1 METRKVLFY
10 FVNREKMSIFAGD
23 FQTLLKTILKTV
35 YIMSNNIYLKKGLD
49 LPICGT
55 AAQNTK
61 KVITPDVV
69 AVKPTDFRGLVPR
82 LLVREGDKVLAGT
95 PVLADKM
102 SQNILFASP
111 VSGTVAEV
119 VRGEKRKL
127 LEVRIKA
134 DEKQEYVDFGVKK
147 VSEMTAAQ
155 IKDALL
161 EAGLWPA
168 ITQRPYGIIANPAIK
183 PKAIFVSSFST
194 APLAANPE
202 YALREDLE
210 HIQTAINALGKLTDG
225 GVHFSLNSENYSG
238 TPFHK
243 VENVIQHT
251 FTGKHP
257 AGNVG
262 VQIHHIS
269 PIRKG
274 ETVWTVSLLMLAA
287 IGKLFNTG
295 KYDVRRKIAVT
306 GPKAINP
313 AYVEGYPGIAIKDVK
328 EFYDASEDLRY
339 VSGDVLTGTNVGADG
354 FLGFFDNQI
363 TILEEGDKYE
373 LLGWAKPCRPKLF
386 SASRTYFSW
395 LTPKKRYDMDTNLHG
410 GPRAFVVNDV
420 YSKVLPMELYPVH
433 LLKACLAN
441 NIDDME
447 KFGIY
452 EVLEEDLALCEYVC
466 PSKIY
471 IQQIITDGIAL
482 MLKEMC

>member
-1 METRKVLFY
+1 
-10 FVNREKMSIFAGD
+10 
-23 FQTLLKTILKTV
+23 
-35 YIMSNNIYLKKGLD
+35 MSNNIYLKKGLD
-49 LPICGT
+49 LPISGA
-55 AAQNTK
+55 AAQNTR
-61 KVITPDVV
+61 KVIVPDVV
-69 AVKPTDFRGLVPR
+69 AVKPTDFRNLVPK

-102 SQNILFASP
+102 SQSILFASP

-134 DEKQEYVDFGVKK
+134 DAEQEYVDFGVKK
-147 VSEMTAAQ
+147 VDEMTAEQ
-155 IKDALL
+155 IKEAIMK
-161 EAGLWPA
+161 AGLWPA
-168 ITQRPYGIIANPAIK
+168 LTQRPYGIIANPETK
-183 PKAIFVSSFST
+183 PKAIFVSAFST

-202 YALREDLE
+202 YALGSEFE
-210 HIQTAINALGKLTDG
+210 HIQTAVNALGKLTDG
-225 GVHFSLNSENYSG
+225 GVHFSLNSETYSG

-243 VENVIQHT
+243 IENVIQHT

-257 AGNVG
+257 AGNAG

-295 KYDVRRKIAVT
+295 KCDLRRKIAVT
-306 GPKAINP
+306 GPKVSNP
-313 AYVEGYPGIAIKDVK
+313 AYVEGYPGISMKDIK
-328 EFYDASEDLRY
+328 EFYDASEDLRFI
-339 VSGDVLTGTNVGADG
+339 SGDVLTGTNVGKEG
-354 FLGFFDNQI
+354 YLGFFDNQV
-363 TILEEGDKYE
+363 TILEEGNKYE
-373 LLGWAKPCRPKLF
+373 LLGWAKPFRTNLF
-386 SASRTYFSW
+386 STSRTYFSW
-395 LTPKKRYDMDTNLHG
+395 LTPNKKYDMDTNLHG

-420 YSKVLPMELYPVH
+420 YSKVLPMDLYPVH

-441 NIDDME
+441 DIDKME

>member
-1 METRKVLFY
+1 
-10 FVNREKMSIFAGD
+10 
-23 FQTLLKTILKTV
+23 
-35 YIMSNNIYLKKGLD
+35 MSNNIYLKKGLNI
-49 LPICGT
+49 PISGA
-55 AAQNTK
+55 AAQKTK
-61 KVITPDVV
+61 KVIVPDVV
-69 AVKPTDFRGLVPR
+69 AVKPTDFRGLVPK

-102 SQNILFASP
+102 SQNILLASP
-111 VSGTVAEV
+111 VSGTVTEI

-134 DEKQEYVDFGVKK
+134 DKKQEYVDYGVKDPAD
-147 VSEMTAAQ
+147 MTAEQ
-155 IKDALL
+155 IKEAILA
-161 EAGLWPA
+161 AGLWPA
-168 ITQRPYGIIANPAIK
+168 IIQRPYGIIANPDIK
-183 PKAIFVSSFST
+183 PKAIFISAFNT

-202 YALREDLE
+202 FALKDEVSN
-210 HIQTAINALGKLTDG
+210 IQTAVNALAKLTDG

-243 VENVIQHT
+243 IENVIQHT
-251 FTGKHP
+251 FSGKHP

-295 KYDVRRKIAVT
+295 KCDLSRKIAIT
-306 GPKAINP
+306 GPAVNDP
-313 AYVEGYPGIAIKDVK
+313 AYVDGVPGISVKDIK
-328 EFYDASEDLRY
+328 EFYDSSDKLRFI
-339 VSGDVLTGTNVGADG
+339 SGDVLTGTNITSEG
-354 FLGFFDNQI
+354 FLGFNDNQI
-363 TILEEGDKYE
+363 TIIKEGDSYE
-373 LLGWAKPCRPKLF
+373 LLGWAKPFRTSQF

-395 LTPKKRYDMDTNLHG
+395 LTPKKTYDMDTNLHG

-420 YSKVLPMELYPVH
+420 YSKVLPMDLYPVF
-433 LLKACLAN
+433 LLKACLAQD
-441 NIDDME
+441 IDKME

-452 EVLEEDLALCEYVC
+452 EVLEEDFALCEYVC
-466 PSKIY
+466 PSKID

>member
-1 METRKVLFY
+1 
-10 FVNREKMSIFAGD
+10 
-23 FQTLLKTILKTV
+23 
-35 YIMSNNIYLKKGLD
+35 MSNNIYLKQGLGI
-49 LPICGT
+49 PISGV
-55 AAQNTK
+55 AAQNTR
-61 KVITPDVV
+61 KVIVPDVV
-69 AVKPTDFRGLVPR
+69 VVKPTDFRSLVPK

-134 DEKQEYVDFGVKK
+134 DAEQEYVDFGVKR
-147 VSEMTAAQ
+147 VEDLSAEQ
-155 IKDALL
+155 IKEALL
-161 EAGLWPA
+161 AAGLWPA
-168 ITQRPYGIIANPAIK
+168 LTQRPYGIIANPEVK
-183 PKAIFVSSFST
+183 PKAIFVSAFST
-194 APLAANPE
+194 APLAASPE
-202 YALREDLE
+202 FTLKDEIAN
-210 HIQTAINALGKLTDG
+210 IQTAVNALGKLTDG
-225 GVHFSLNSENYSG
+225 GVHFSLNSANYSG

-243 VENVIQHT
+243 MENVIPHT

-306 GPKAINP
+306 GPKAVNP
-313 AYVEGYPGIAIKDVK
+313 AYVEGYPGISMKDIK
-328 EFYDASEDLRY
+328 EFYETPENLRFI
-339 VSGDVLTGTNVGADG
+339 SGDVLTGTNIGAEG
-354 FLGFFDNQI
+354 FLGFFDNQV
-363 TILEEGDKYE
+363 TILEEGNKYE
-373 LLGWAKPCRPKLF
+373 LLGWAKPFRPSQF
-386 SASRTYFSW
+386 SSSRTYFSW
-395 LTPKKRYDMDTNLHG
+395 LTPKKTYDMDTNLHG
-410 GPRAFVVNDV
+410 GPRAFVLNDV
-420 YSKVLPMELYPVH
+420 YSKVLPMELYPVY

-441 NIDDME
+441 DIDKME

-452 EVLEEDLALCEYVC
+452 EVLEEDFALCEYVC
-466 PSKIY
+466 PSKID

>member
-1 METRKVLFY
+1 
-10 FVNREKMSIFAGD
+10 
-23 FQTLLKTILKTV
+23 
-35 YIMSNNIYLKKGLD
+35 MSNNIYLKKGLD
-49 LPICGT
+49 LPINGA

-61 KVITPDVV
+61 KVIVPDVV
-69 AVKPTDFRGLVPR
+69 AVKPTDFRSLVPK

-102 SQNILFASP
+102 SQNILFTSP

-147 VSEMTAAQ
+147 VSSLSAEQ
-155 IKDALL
+155 IKEALL
-161 EAGLWPA
+161 AAGLWPA
-168 ITQRPYGIIANPAIK
+168 LTQRPYGIIANPESK
-183 PKAIFVSSFST
+183 PKAIFVSAFST
-194 APLAANPE
+194 APLAADTEFVLNGQIG
-202 YALREDLE
+202 
-210 HIQTAINALGKLTDG
+210 HIQTAVDALGKMAG
-225 GVHFSLNSENYSG
+225 CKVHVCVNAANASAFSKLQ
-238 TPFHK
+238 
-243 VENVIQHT
+243 NVVLHSVS
-251 FTGKHP
+251 GKHP

-269 PIRKG
+269 PVQKG
-274 ETVWTVSLLMLAA
+274 EIVWTVSPVMLAA
-287 IGKLFNTG
+287 IGKLFDTG
-295 KYDVRRKIAVT
+295 KYDVSRKIAVT
-306 GPKAINP
+306 GPKAVNP
-313 AYVEGYPGIAIKDVK
+313 AYVEGYPGISIKDLK
-328 EFYDASEDLRY
+328 EFYDASENLRY
-339 VSGDVLTGTNVGADG
+339 ISGDVLTGTNVGAEG
-354 FLGFFDNQI
+354 FIGFFDNQV

-373 LLGWAKPCRPKLF
+373 LLGWAKPFRTKLF

-395 LTPKKRYDMDTNLHG
+395 LTPNKKYDMDTNLHG
-410 GPRAFVVNDV
+410 GPRAFVVNDT
-420 YSKVLPMELYPVH
+420 YGKVLPMDLYPVY

-441 NIDDME
+441 DIDKME

-471 IQQIITDGIAL
+471 IQQIITDSIAL

>member
-1 METRKVLFY
+1 
-10 FVNREKMSIFAGD
+10 
-23 FQTLLKTILKTV
+23 
-35 YIMSNNIYLKKGLD
+35 MSNNIYLKKGLN
-49 LPICGT
+49 LPISGA

-61 KVITPDVV
+61 KVIVPDVV
-69 AVKPTDFRGLVPR
+69 AVKPTDFRGLVPK

-147 VSEMTAAQ
+147 VAEMSAEQ
-155 IKDALL
+155 IKAALL

-168 ITQRPYGIIANPAIK
+168 LTQRPYGIIANPEVK
-183 PKAIFVSSFST
+183 PKAIFVSAFTT
-194 APLAANPE
+194 APLAADPE
-202 YALREDLE
+202 FALREDFE
-210 HIQTAINALGKLTDG
+210 HIQTAVNALNKLTDG

-295 KYDVRRKIAVT
+295 KYDLKRKVAVT

-313 AYVEGYPGIAIKDVK
+313 AYVEAYPGMAIKDVQ
-328 EFYDASEDLRY
+328 EFYNASENLRFI
-339 VSGDVLTGTNVGADG
+339 SGDVLTGKNVGAEG
-354 FLGFFDNQI
+354 FLGFFDNQV
-363 TILEEGDKYE
+363 TILEEGNKYE
-373 LLGWAKPCRPKLF
+373 LFGWAKPFRTSLF

-395 LTPKKRYDMDTNLHG
+395 LTPKKKYDMDTNLHG

-420 YSKVLPMELYPVH
+420 HSKVLPMDLYPVY

-441 NIDDME
+441 DIDKME

>member
-1 METRKVLFY
+1 
-10 FVNREKMSIFAGD
+10 
-23 FQTLLKTILKTV
+23 
-35 YIMSNNIYLKKGLD
+35 MSNNIYLKKGLD
-49 LPICGT
+49 LPISGV

-61 KVITPDVV
+61 KVIVPDVV
-69 AVKPTDFRGLVPR
+69 AVKPTDFRGLVPK

-147 VSEMTAAQ
+147 VADMSAEQ
-155 IKDALL
+155 IKAALL

-168 ITQRPYGIIANPAIK
+168 LTQRPYGIIANPEAK
-183 PKAIFVSSFST
+183 PKAIFVSAFST

-210 HIQTAINALGKLTDG
+210 HIQTAINALAKLTDG

-274 ETVWTVSLLMLAA
+274 ETVWTVSLLMLGA

-295 KYDVRRKIAVT
+295 KYDMTRKIAVT

-313 AYVEGYPGIAIKDVK
+313 AYVTGYPGIAIKDLK
-328 EFYDASEDLRY
+328 EFYDASEDLRF

-354 FLGFFDNQI
+354 FIGFFDNQV

-373 LLGWAKPCRPKLF
+373 LLGWAKPFRPKLF
-386 SASRTYFSW
+386 STSRTYFSW
-395 LTPKKRYDMDTNLHG
+395 LTPNKKYDMDTNLHG

-420 YSKVLPMELYPVH
+420 YGKVLPM
-433 LLKACLAN
+433 
-441 NIDDME
+441 
-447 KFGIY
+447 
-452 EVLEEDLALCEYVC
+452 DL
-466 PSKIY
+466 
-471 IQQIITDGIAL
+471 
-482 MLKEMC
+482 

>member
-1 METRKVLFY
+1 
-10 FVNREKMSIFAGD
+10 
-23 FQTLLKTILKTV
+23 
-35 YIMSNNIYLKKGLD
+35 MSNNIYLKKGLD
-49 LPICGT
+49 LPINGA

-61 KVITPDVV
+61 KVIVPDVV
-69 AVKPTDFRGLVPR
+69 SVKPTDFRSLVPK

-134 DEKQEYVDFGVKK
+134 DAEQEYVDYGVKK
-147 VSEMTAAQ
+147 VSEMSAEQ
-155 IKDALL
+155 IKEALL
-161 EAGLWPA
+161 ASGLWPA
-168 ITQRPYGIIANPAIK
+168 LTQRPYGIIANPEVK
-183 PKAIFVSSFST
+183 PKAIFVSAFST
-194 APLAANPE
+194 APLAASPE
-202 YALREDLE
+202 FALRDDIE

-225 GVHFSLNSENYSG
+225 GVHFSLNSANYAG

-243 VENVIQHT
+243 IENVIQHT

-274 ETVWTVSLLMLAA
+274 ETVWTVSLVMLAA

-306 GPKAINP
+306 GPKAIAP
-313 AYVEGYPGIAIKDVK
+313 AYVEGYPGIAIKDVA
-328 EFYDASEDLRY
+328 EFYNASENLRF

-354 FLGFFDNQI
+354 YLGFFDNQI

-373 LLGWAKPCRPKLF
+373 LLGWAKPVRCKLF

-395 LTPKKRYDMDTNLHG
+395 LTPNKKYDMDTNLHG

-420 YSKVLPMELYPVH
+420 YGKVLPMELFPVH

-441 NIDDME
+441 DIDGME

-452 EVLEEDLALCEYVC
+452 EVLEEDLALCEYVD

>member
-1 METRKVLFY
+1 
-10 FVNREKMSIFAGD
+10 
-23 FQTLLKTILKTV
+23 
-35 YIMSNNIYLKKGLD
+35 MSNNIYLKKGLD
-49 LPICGT
+49 LPIAGE
-55 AAQNTK
+55 AVQQTK
-61 KVITPDVV
+61 KVIVPDIV
-69 AVKPTDFRGLVPR
+69 AVKPTDFRGLVPK

-134 DEKQEYVDFGVKK
+134 DAQQEYVDFGVKQ
-147 VSEMTAAQ
+147 VSDMTAEQ
-155 IKDALL
+155 IKESILA
-161 EAGLWPA
+161 AGLWPA
-168 ITQRPYGIIANPAIK
+168 IIQRPYGIIANPEVK
-183 PKAIFVSSFST
+183 PKAIFVSAFNT
-194 APLAANPE
+194 APLATDAE
-202 YALREDLE
+202 FALKDEFSN
-210 HIQTAINALGKLTDG
+210 IQTAINALNKLTDG
-225 GVHFSLNSENYSG
+225 GVHLSFNAKNYSG
-238 TPFHK
+238 TPFHRLD
-243 VENVIQHT
+243 NVIQHT
-251 FTGKHP
+251 FEGKHP

-274 ETVWTVSLLMLAA
+274 ETVWTVSLMMLAA
-287 IGKLFNTG
+287 IGRLFTTG
-295 KYDVRRKIAVT
+295 KYDLRRKIAVT
-306 GPKAINP
+306 GPMAINP
-313 AYVEGYPGIAIKDVK
+313 AYVEALPGIAIKSLAD
-328 EFYDASEDLRY
+328 FYDPSIDLRY
-339 VSGDVLTGTNVGADG
+339 VSGNVLTGTNVGKGG
-354 FLGFFDNQI
+354 FMGFYDDQV

-373 LLGWAKPCRPKLF
+373 MLGWAKPFRPQLF

-395 LTPKKRYDMDTNLHG
+395 LTPNKKYNMDTNLHG

-420 YSKVLPMELYPVH
+420 YGKVLPMELYPVY

-441 NIDDME
+441 DIDKME
-447 KFGIY
+447 KYGIY
-452 EVLEEDLALCEYVC
+452 EVIEEDLALCEYVC

>member
-1 METRKVLFY
+1 
-10 FVNREKMSIFAGD
+10 
-23 FQTLLKTILKTV
+23 
-35 YIMSNNIYLKKGLD
+35 MSNNIYLKKGLD
-49 LPICGT
+49 LPINGT

-61 KVITPDVV
+61 KVIVPDVV
-69 AVKPTDFRGLVPR
+69 AVKPTDFRSLVPK

-134 DEKQEYVDFGVKK
+134 DAEQEYVDFGVRK
-147 VSEMTAAQ
+147 VADMTAEQ
-155 IKDALL
+155 IKKALL
-161 EAGLWPA
+161 AAGLWPA
-168 ITQRPYGIIANPAIK
+168 LTQRPYGIIANPEVK
-183 PKAIFVSSFST
+183 PKAIFVSAFST
-194 APLAANPE
+194 APLAASPE

-210 HIQTAINALGKLTDG
+210 HIQTAINAL
-225 GVHFSLNSENYSG
+225 
-238 TPFHK
+238 
-243 VENVIQHT
+243 
-251 FTGKHP
+251 
-257 AGNVG
+257 
-262 VQIHHIS
+262 
-269 PIRKG
+269 
-274 ETVWTVSLLMLAA
+274 
-287 IGKLFNTG
+287 GKLFNTG

-313 AYVEGYPGIAIKDVK
+313 AYVEGYPGIAIKDVA
-328 EFYDASEDLRY
+328 EFYNAQENLRFI
-339 VSGDVLTGTNVGADG
+339 SGDVLTGTNVGAEG
-354 FLGFFDNQI
+354 YLGFFDNQI
-363 TILEEGDKYE
+363 SILEEGDKYE
-373 LLGWAKPCRPKLF
+373 LLGWAKPVRCSQF

-395 LTPKKRYDMDTNLHG
+395 LTPKKKYDMDTNLHG
-410 GPRAFVVNDV
+410 GPRAFVVNDT
-420 YSKVLPMELYPVH
+420 YSKVLPMDLFPVH

-441 NIDDME
+441 DIDKME

-452 EVLEEDLALCEYVC
+452 EVLEEDFALCEYVD

>member
-1 METRKVLFY
+1 
-10 FVNREKMSIFAGD
+10 
-23 FQTLLKTILKTV
+23 
-35 YIMSNNIYLKKGLD
+35 MSNNIYLKKGLD
-49 LPICGT
+49 LPISGV

-61 KVITPDVV
+61 KVIVPDVV
-69 AVKPTDFRGLVPR
+69 AVKPTDFRGLVPK

-102 SQNILFASP
+102 SQNILFTSP

-134 DEKQEYVDFGVKK
+134 DAEQEYVDFGVKK
-147 VSEMTAAQ
+147 VEEMTAAQ
-155 IKDALL
+155 IKEAIMK
-161 EAGLWPA
+161 AGLWPA
-168 ITQRPYGIIANPAIK
+168 VTQRPYGIIANPETK
-183 PKAIFVSSFST
+183 PKAIFVSAFST

-202 YALREDLE
+202 YALGAEIE
-210 HIQTAINALGKLTDG
+210 HIQTAVNALGKLTDG
-225 GVHFSLNSENYSG
+225 GVHFSLNSETYSG

-306 GPKAINP
+306 GPKAVNP
-313 AYVEGYPGIAIKDVK
+313 AYVEGYPGISMKDIK
-328 EFYDASEDLRY
+328 EFYETPEDLRFI
-339 VSGDVLTGTNVGADG
+339 SGDVLTGTNIGKEG
-354 FLGFFDNQI
+354 YLGFFDNQV
-363 TILEEGDKYE
+363 TILEEGNKYE
-373 LLGWAKPCRPKLF
+373 LLGWAKPFRTNLF

-395 LTPKKRYDMDTNLHG
+395 LTPNKKYDMDTNLHG

-420 YSKVLPMELYPVH
+420 YSKVLPMDLYPVY

-441 NIDDME
+441 DIDKME

-452 EVLEEDLALCEYVC
+452 EVIEEDLALCEYVC

-471 IQQIITDGIAL
+471 IPQIITDGISL

>member
-1 METRKVLFY
+1 
-10 FVNREKMSIFAGD
+10 
-23 FQTLLKTILKTV
+23 
-35 YIMSNNIYLKKGLD
+35 MSNNIYLKKGLNI
-49 LPICGT
+49 PINGV
-55 AAQNTK
+55 AAQTTK
-61 KVITPDVV
+61 KVIVPDVV
-69 AVKPTDFRGLVPR
+69 AIKPTDFRGLVPK

-111 VSGTVAEV
+111 VSGVVAEV

-134 DEKQEYVDFGVKK
+134 DAEQEYVDFGVKR
-147 VSEMTAAQ
+147 VADMSAEQ
-155 IKDALL
+155 IKEALL
-161 EAGLWPA
+161 ASGLWPA
-168 ITQRPYGIIANPAIK
+168 LVQRPYGIIANPEVA
-183 PKAIFVSSFST
+183 PKAIFVSAFST
-194 APLAANPE
+194 APLAADLDFT
-202 YALREDLE
+202 LRDELAN
-210 HIQTAINALGKLTDG
+210 IQTAINALNKLTKG
-225 GVHFSLNSENYSG
+225 GVHVSLNAAIYSG

-243 VENVIQHT
+243 LENVIMHT
-251 FTGKHP
+251 FEGKHP

-269 PIRKG
+269 PICKG
-274 ETVWTVSLLMLAA
+274 ETVWTVSLMMLAA

-306 GPKAINP
+306 GPAVKNP
-313 AYVEGYPGIAIKDVK
+313 AYVDGYPGISMKDVM
-328 EFYDASEDLRY
+328 EFYANPCELRFI
-339 VSGDVLTGTNVGADG
+339 SGDVLTGKNVGAEG
-354 FLGFFDNQI
+354 YLGFHDNQI

-373 LLGWAKPCRPKLF
+373 LLGWAKPFRPKLF

-395 LTPKKRYDMDTNLHG
+395 LTPNKKYDMDTNLHG
-410 GPRAFVVNDV
+410 GERAFVVNDT
-420 YSKVLPMELYPVH
+420 YGKVLPMDLYPVY

-441 NIDDME
+441 DIDKME

-466 PSKIY
+466 PSKID

-482 MLKEMC
+482 MMKEMC

>member
-1 METRKVLFY
+1 M
-10 FVNREKMSIFAGD
+10 
-23 FQTLLKTILKTV
+23 
-35 YIMSNNIYLKKGLD
+35 
-49 LPICGT
+49 
-55 AAQNTK
+55 
-61 KVITPDVV
+61 
-69 AVKPTDFRGLVPR
+69 
-82 LLVREGDKVLAGT
+82 
-95 PVLADKM
+95 
-102 SQNILFASP
+102 
-111 VSGTVAEV
+111 
-119 VRGEKRKL
+119 

-147 VSEMTAAQ
+147 VNEMSAEQ
-155 IKDALL
+155 IKSALL

-168 ITQRPYGIIANPAIK
+168 LVQRPYGIIANPEAK
-183 PKAIFVSSFST
+183 PKAIFVSAFTT

-202 YALREDLE
+202 FALGADLE

-225 GVHFSLNSENYSG
+225 GVHLSLNSENYSG

-243 VENVIQHT
+243 LENVIQHT

-274 ETVWTVSLLMLAA
+274 ETVWTVSLVMLAA

-306 GPKAINP
+306 GPKAENP
-313 AYVEGYPGIAIKDVK
+313 AYVEGYPGISMKELKD
-328 EFYDASEDLRY
+328 FYATAEGLRF
-339 VSGDVLTGTNVGADG
+339 VSGDVLTGTNVGAEG
-354 FLGFFDNQI
+354 FLSFADNQV

-373 LLGWAKPCRPKLF
+373 LLGWAKPFRPKLF
-386 SASRTYFSW
+386 STSRTYFSW
-395 LTPKKRYDMDTNLHG
+395 LTPNKKYDMDTNLHG

-420 YSKVLPMELYPVH
+420 YGKVLPMDLYPVH

-441 NIDDME
+441 DIDKME

-452 EVLEEDLALCEYVC
+452 EVLEEDFALCEYVC

>member
-1 METRKVLFY
+1 
-10 FVNREKMSIFAGD
+10 
-23 FQTLLKTILKTV
+23 
-35 YIMSNNIYLKKGLD
+35 MSNNIYLKKGLD
-49 LPICGT
+49 LPISGV
-55 AAQNTK
+55 AAQTTK
-61 KVITPDVV
+61 KVIVPDVV
-69 AVKPTDFRGLVPR
+69 AVKPTDFRGLVPK

-134 DEKQEYVDFGVKK
+134 DETQEYVDFGVKK
-147 VSEMTAAQ
+147 VADMSAEQ
-155 IKDALL
+155 IKAAIL

-168 ITQRPYGIIANPAIK
+168 IMQRPYGIIANPEVQ
-183 PKAIFVSSFST
+183 PKAIFVSAFTT

-202 YALREDLE
+202 YALEADFE
-210 HIQTAINALGKLTDG
+210 HIQTAINALNKLTAG
-225 GVHFSLNSENYSG
+225 GVHLSLNEENYSG
-238 TPFHK
+238 TKFHK
-243 VENVIQHT
+243 LENVIQHT

-306 GPKAINP
+306 GPKAENP
-313 AYVEGYPGIAIKDVK
+313 AYVEGYPGISMKDLK
-328 EFYDASEDLRY
+328 DFYASAENLRF
-339 VSGDVLTGTNVGADG
+339 VSGDVLTGTNVGAEG
-354 FLGFFDNQI
+354 FLGFADNQV
-363 TILEEGDKYE
+363 TILEEGNKYE
-373 LLGWAKPCRPKLF
+373 LLGWAKPVRCSQF

-395 LTPKKRYDMDTNLHG
+395 LTPNRKYDMDTNLHG

-420 YSKVLPMELYPVH
+420 YSKVLPMDLYPVY

-441 NIDDME
+441 DIDKME

-452 EVLEEDLALCEYVC
+452 EVLEEDLALCEYIC

>member
-1 METRKVLFY
+1 
-10 FVNREKMSIFAGD
+10 
-23 FQTLLKTILKTV
+23 
-35 YIMSNNIYLKKGLD
+35 MSNNIYLKQGLD
-49 LPICGT
+49 IPISGV

-61 KVITPDVV
+61 KVIVPDVV
-69 AVKPTDFRGLVPR
+69 AVKPTDFRGLVPK

-102 SQNILFASP
+102 SQNILFTSP

-134 DEKQEYVDFGVKK
+134 DANQEYVDFGAKK
-147 VSEMTAAQ
+147 VADLTAEQ
-155 IKDALL
+155 VKSALL

-168 ITQRPYGIIANPAIK
+168 LTQRPYGIIANPEAK
-183 PKAIFVSSFST
+183 PKAIFVSAFAT
-194 APLAANPE
+194 APLAADPE
-202 YALREDLE
+202 FALGADFE
-210 HIQTAINALGKLTDG
+210 HIQTAVNALAKLTEG
-225 GVHFSLNSENYSG
+225 GVHVSLSSATASTTSFSKLQ
-238 TPFHK
+238 
-243 VENVIQHT
+243 NVTLHT

-262 VQIHHIS
+262 VQIHHIN
-269 PIRKG
+269 PISKG
-274 ETVWTVSLLMLAA
+274 ETVWTVSLVMLAA

-306 GPKAINP
+306 GPKVNTP
-313 AYVEGYPGIAIKDVK
+313 AYVEGYPGISMKDLK
-328 EFYDASEDLRY
+328 DFYNASEELRFI
-339 VSGDVLTGTNVGADG
+339 SGDVLTGANVGAEG
-354 FLGFFDNQI
+354 YLGFFDNQV
-363 TILEEGDKYE
+363 TILEEGNKYE
-373 LLGWAKPCRPKLF
+373 LLGWAKPVRCSQF

-395 LTPKKRYDMDTNLHG
+395 LTPNKKYDMDTNLHG
-410 GPRAFVVNDV
+410 GPRAFVMNDL
-420 YSKVLPMELYPVH
+420 YSKVLPMDLYPVY

-441 NIDDME
+441 DIDKME

-452 EVLEEDLALCEYVC
+452 EVIEEDLALCEYVC

>member
-1 METRKVLFY
+1 
-10 FVNREKMSIFAGD
+10 
-23 FQTLLKTILKTV
+23 
-35 YIMSNNIYLKKGLD
+35 MSNNIYLKKGLD
-49 LPICGT
+49 LPINGT
-55 AAQNTK
+55 ASQNTK
-61 KVITPDVV
+61 KVIVPDVV
-69 AVKPTDFRGLVPR
+69 AVKPTDFRNLVPK

-102 SQNILFASP
+102 SQNILFTSP

-134 DEKQEYVDFGVKK
+134 DAKQEYVDFGVKK
-147 VSEMTAAQ
+147 VNEMTAEQ
-155 IKDALL
+155 IKESLL
-161 EAGLWPA
+161 AAGLWPA
-168 ITQRPYGIIANPAIK
+168 LIQRPYGIIANPEVK
-183 PKAIFVSSFST
+183 PKAIFVSAFTT

-202 YALREDLE
+202 YALRDDME
-210 HIQTAINALGKLTDG
+210 HIQTAINALTKLTDG

-243 VENVIQHT
+243 IENVIQHT

-262 VQIHHIS
+262 IQIHHIS

-295 KYDVRRKIAVT
+295 KYDLRRKIAVT
-306 GPKAINP
+306 GPKALNP
-313 AYVEGYPGIAIKDVK
+313 AYVEGLPGISMKDIK
-328 EFYDASEDLRY
+328 EFYETADNLRFI
-339 VSGDVLTGTNVGADG
+339 SGDVLTGTNIGAEG
-354 FLGFFDNQI
+354 FLGFFDNQV
-363 TILEEGDKYE
+363 TILEEGNKYE
-373 LLGWAKPCRPKLF
+373 LLGWAKPFRTNLF

-395 LTPKKRYDMDTNLHG
+395 LTPNKKYDMDTNLHG

-420 YSKVLPMELYPVH
+420 YSKVLPMDLYPVY

-441 NIDDME
+441 DIDKME

-452 EVLEEDLALCEYVC
+452 EVIEEDLALCEYVC

-471 IQQIITDGIAL
+471 IQQIITDGISL

>member
-1 METRKVLFY
+1 
-10 FVNREKMSIFAGD
+10 
-23 FQTLLKTILKTV
+23 
-35 YIMSNNIYLKKGLD
+35 MSNNIYLKKGLD
-49 LPICGT
+49 LPINGT
-55 AAQNTK
+55 ATQNTK
-61 KVITPDVV
+61 KVIVPDVV
-69 AVKPTDFRGLVPR
+69 AVKPTDFRSLVPK

-134 DEKQEYVDFGVKK
+134 DAEQEYVDFGVKK
-147 VSEMTAAQ
+147 VADMTAEQ
-155 IKDALL
+155 IKEALL
-161 EAGLWPA
+161 AAGLWPA
-168 ITQRPYGIIANPAIK
+168 LTQRPYGIIANPEVK
-183 PKAIFVSSFST
+183 PKAIFVSAFST
-194 APLAANPE
+194 APLAASPE
-202 YALREDLE
+202 YALRDDIE

-225 GVHFSLNSENYSG
+225 GVHFSLNSANYSG

-251 FTGKHP
+251 FEGKHP

-313 AYVEGYPGIAIKDVK
+313 AYVEGYPGIAIKDVA
-328 EFYDASEDLRY
+328 EFYNAEENLRY
-339 VSGDVLTGTNVGADG
+339 VSGDVLTGTNVGANG

-373 LLGWAKPCRPKLF
+373 LFGWAKPVRCKLF
-386 SASRTYFSW
+386 STSRTYFSW
-395 LTPKKRYDMDTNLHG
+395 LTPKKKYDMDTNLHG

-420 YSKVLPMELYPVH
+420 YNKVLPMELYPVH

-441 NIDDME
+441 DIDKME
-447 KFGIY
+447 KLGIY
-452 EVLEEDLALCEYVC
+452 EVLEEDLALCEYVD
-466 PSKIY
+466 PSKID
-471 IQQIITDGIAL
+471 IQQIITDGISL

>member
-1 METRKVLFY
+1 M
-10 FVNREKMSIFAGD
+10 
-23 FQTLLKTILKTV
+23 
-35 YIMSNNIYLKKGLD
+35 
-49 LPICGT
+49 
-55 AAQNTK
+55 
-61 KVITPDVV
+61 
-69 AVKPTDFRGLVPR
+69 AVKPTDFRGLVPK
-82 LLVREGDKVLAGT
+82 LLIREGDKVLAGT
-95 PVLADKM
+95 PILADKM

-134 DEKQEYVDFGVKK
+134 DEKQEYVDYGVKK
-147 VSEMTAAQ
+147 VAEMSAEQ
-155 IKDALL
+155 IKTALL

-168 ITQRPYGIIANPAIK
+168 ITQRPYGIVANPEVK
-183 PKAIFVSSFST
+183 PKAIFVSAFTT

-202 YALREDLE
+202 YVLREDLE
-210 HIQTAINALGKLTDG
+210 HIQTAVNALGKLTDG

-269 PIRKG
+269 PIKKG

-295 KYDVRRKIAVT
+295 KYDLRRKIAVT
-306 GPKAINP
+306 GPMVENP
-313 AYVEGYPGIAIKDVK
+313 AYVDGYPGISMRDVK
-328 EFYDASEDLRY
+328 EFYGSSENLRF

-363 TILEEGDKYE
+363 TILEEGNKYE
-373 LLGWAKPCRPKLF
+373 LFGWAKPVRSSQF

-395 LTPKKRYDMDTNLHG
+395 LTPKKKYDMDTNLHG
-410 GPRAFVVNDV
+410 GPRAFVVNDT
-420 YSKVLPMELYPVH
+420 YSKVLPMDLYPVH

-447 KFGIY
+447 RLGIY

>member
-1 METRKVLFY
+1 
-10 FVNREKMSIFAGD
+10 
-23 FQTLLKTILKTV
+23 
-35 YIMSNNIYLKKGLD
+35 MSNNIYLKKGLD
-49 LPICGT
+49 LPINGE
-55 AAQNTK
+55 AAHDTK
-61 KVITPDVV
+61 KVLVPDVV
-69 AVKPTDFRGLVPR
+69 AVKPTDFRGLVPK

-134 DEKQEYVDFGVKK
+134 DAEQEYVDFGTKNVNDL
-147 VSEMTAAQ
+147 SAEQ
-155 IKDALL
+155 IKESLL
-161 EAGLWPA
+161 AAGLWPA
-168 ITQRPYGIIANPAIK
+168 INQRPYGIIANPEVK
-183 PKAIFVSSFST
+183 PKAIFVSAFNT
-194 APLAANPE
+194 APLAANAE
-202 YALREDLE
+202 YALAEDFE
-210 HIQTAINALGKLTDG
+210 HIQTAIDALGKLTDG
-225 GVHFSLNSENYSG
+225 GVHLSLNSANYSG

-243 VENVIQHT
+243 LSNAIQHT

-262 VQIHHIS
+262 VQISNIS

-313 AYVEGYPGIAIKDVK
+313 AYVVGYPGTAIKDVA
-328 EFYDASEDLRY
+328 EFYNAAENLRFI
-339 VSGDVLTGTNVGADG
+339 SGDVLSGTNIGAEG

-363 TILEEGDKYE
+363 SILEEGDKYE
-373 LLGWAKPCRPKLF
+373 LLGWAKPVRCSQF
-386 SASRTYFSW
+386 STSRTYFSW
-395 LTPKKRYDMDTNLHG
+395 LTPKKKYDMDTNLHG
-410 GPRAFVVNDV
+410 GPRAFVLNDV
-420 YSKVLPMELYPVH
+420 YSKVLPMDLFPVH
-433 LLKACLAN
+433 LLKACLAGD
-441 NIDDME
+441 IDGME

-452 EVLEEDLALCEYVC
+452 EVLEEDLALCEYVD

>member
-1 METRKVLFY
+1 
-10 FVNREKMSIFAGD
+10 
-23 FQTLLKTILKTV
+23 
-35 YIMSNNIYLKKGLD
+35 MSNNIYLKKGLD
-49 LPICGT
+49 LPINGT
-55 AAQNTK
+55 ASQNTK
-61 KVITPDVV
+61 KVIVPDVV
-69 AVKPTDFRGLVPR
+69 AVKPTDFRNLVPK

-102 SQNILFASP
+102 SQNILFTSP

-134 DEKQEYVDFGVKK
+134 DAKQEYVDFGVKK
-147 VSEMTAAQ
+147 VNEMTAEQ
-155 IKDALL
+155 IKESLL
-161 EAGLWPA
+161 AAGLWPA
-168 ITQRPYGIIANPAIK
+168 LIQRPYGIIANPEVK
-183 PKAIFVSSFST
+183 PKAIFVSAFST
-194 APLAANPE
+194 APLAASPE
-202 YALREDLE
+202 YALRDDME
-210 HIQTAINALGKLTDG
+210 HIQTAINALTKLTDG

-243 VENVIQHT
+243 IENVIQHT

-262 VQIHHIS
+262 IQIHHIS

-295 KYDVRRKIAVT
+295 KYDLRRKIAVT
-306 GPKAINP
+306 GPKAVNP
-313 AYVEGYPGIAIKDVK
+313 AYVEGLPGISMKDIK
-328 EFYDASEDLRY
+328 EFYETPENLRFI
-339 VSGDVLTGTNVGADG
+339 SGDVLTGTSIGAEG
-354 FLGFFDNQI
+354 FLGFFDNQV
-363 TILEEGDKYE
+363 TILEEGNKYE
-373 LLGWAKPCRPKLF
+373 LLGWAKPCRPALF

-395 LTPKKRYDMDTNLHG
+395 LTPKKKYDMDTNLHG
-410 GPRAFVVNDV
+410 GPRAFVVNDT
-420 YSKVLPMELYPVH
+420 YGKVLPMDLYPVY

-441 NIDDME
+441 DIDKME

>member
-1 METRKVLFY
+1 
-10 FVNREKMSIFAGD
+10 
-23 FQTLLKTILKTV
+23 
-35 YIMSNNIYLKKGLD
+35 MSNNIYLKKGLD
-49 LPICGT
+49 LPIAGE
-55 AAQNTK
+55 AVQQTK
-61 KVITPDVV
+61 KVIVPDIV
-69 AVKPTDFRGLVPR
+69 AVKPTDFRGLVPK

-134 DEKQEYVDFGVKK
+134 DAQQEYVDFGVKQ
-147 VSEMTAAQ
+147 VSDMTAEQ
-155 IKDALL
+155 IKDAVLA
-161 EAGLWPA
+161 AGLWPA
-168 ITQRPYGIIANPAIK
+168 IIQRPYGIIANPEVK
-183 PKAIFVSSFST
+183 PKAIFVSAFNT
-194 APLAANPE
+194 APLAADME
-202 YALREDLE
+202 YALKDEFSN
-210 HIQTAINALGKLTDG
+210 IQTAINALNKLTDG
-225 GVHFSLNSENYSG
+225 GVHLSLNAENYSG
-238 TPFHK
+238 TPFHRLD
-243 VENVIQHT
+243 NVIQHT
-251 FTGKHP
+251 FEGKHP

-287 IGKLFNTG
+287 IGRLFNTG

-306 GPKAINP
+306 GPMAVSP
-313 AYVEGYPGIAIKDVK
+313 AYVEALPGTAIKALVD
-328 EFYDASEDLRY
+328 FYDPSIDLRY
-339 VSGDVLTGTNVGADG
+339 VSGDVLTGTNVGKGG
-354 FLGFFDNQI
+354 FTGFYDNQV

-373 LLGWAKPCRPKLF
+373 LLGWAKPFRPKLF
-386 SASRTYFSW
+386 STSRTYFSW
-395 LTPKKRYDMDTNLHG
+395 LTPNKKYDMDTNLHG

-420 YSKVLPMELYPVH
+420 YGKVLPMELYPVY
-433 LLKACLAN
+433 LLKACLAKD
-441 NIDDME
+441 IDKME
-447 KFGIY
+447 KYGIY

-466 PSKIY
+466 PSKID